1 MLDHYIWGEGGGG
14 EGRGGSCIYLPECLA
29 FVLTHNS
36 SLMHPLFAMLAFLHC
51 RCLAKYFA
59 AHIINIFV
67 SVAMISFLSLQIFT
81 GSLLNS
87 DGREKYEVN
96 TETNMNFSLE
106 EIRTFH
112 WKKYELFTGRNM
124 NFSTEEI

>member
-1 MLDHYIWGEGGGG
+1 MMSRQKDKNTKRQKDKKTTRQKDKKIKRQKKSDVRAVSH
-14 EGRGGSCIYLPECLA
+14 SCD
-29 FVLTHNS
+29 V
-36 SLMHPLFAMLAFLHC
+36 
-51 RCLAKYFA
+51 
-59 AHIINIFV
+59 
-67 SVAMISFLSLQIFT
+67 LSLQIFT